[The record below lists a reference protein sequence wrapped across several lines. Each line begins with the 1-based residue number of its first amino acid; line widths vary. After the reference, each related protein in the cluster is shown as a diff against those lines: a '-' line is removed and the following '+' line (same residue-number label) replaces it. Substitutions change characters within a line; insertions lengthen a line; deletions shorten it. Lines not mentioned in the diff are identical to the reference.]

1 MGQRSRAG
9 RPFQKLLYCRKEVMV
24 AWTSDG
30 ASEKQADPGYY
41 LKIKPTRFA
50 ETFIV

>member
-1 MGQRSRAG
+1 MGQRLRAG
-9 RPFQKLLYCRKEVMV
+9 RPFKKLLYCRKEVMV

-30 ASEKQADPGYY
+30 ASEKQSDPGYY

-50 ETFIV
+50 EIVIV